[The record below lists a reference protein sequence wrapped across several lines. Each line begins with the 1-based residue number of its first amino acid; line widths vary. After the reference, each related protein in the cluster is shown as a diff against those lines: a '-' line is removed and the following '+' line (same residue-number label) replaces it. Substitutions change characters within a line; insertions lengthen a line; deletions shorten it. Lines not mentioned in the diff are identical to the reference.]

1 MKSSRL
7 LASWAL
13 MPLYVVLALAEP
25 VSAEF
30 ITHRMEIAL
39 DAAGHGLT
47 VTDRIQLAS
56 APGDE
61 PIEFLLSSALEIESA
76 NPPVEQVPLGE
87 FDGFFGINGASIELG
102 TDLELA
108 RYRLASFPEGGA
120 MTISYRG
127 KVDFGLSAQKEEYT
141 RGFRETAGIVGEE
154 GVYLA
159 ASGFW
164 YPYFGEELIEFELA
178 VEQPAGWH
186 VISQGN
192 GTSRGEDGRAV
203 WSSGGPMDEIY
214 LVGGP
219 LIVYRESAGAVEAQV
234 YLHEADDALAAKYLK
249 ATAQYVEMY
258 QELIGPYPYEKFALV
273 ENF

>member
-1 MKSSRL
+1 MRVSRS
-7 LASWAL
+7 LACGAFFVLSVGL
-13 MPLYVVLALAEP
+13 VLAQPVGAEY
-25 VSAEF
+25 
-30 ITHRMEIAL
+30 ITHQMGIAL
-39 DAAGHGLT
+39 DPAEGGIT
-47 VTDRIQLAS
+47 VTDRIQLGS

-61 PIEFLLSSALEIESA
+61 PVEFLLSSALEIEST

-102 TDLELA
+102 ADLELA

-164 YPYFGEELIEFELA
+164 YPYFGEALIEFELA

-219 LIVYRESAGAVEAQV
+219 LVVYSE
-234 YLHEADDALAAKYLK
+234 
-249 ATAQYVEMY
+249 
-258 QELIGPYPYEKFALV
+258 
-273 ENF
+273 